1 MSTVINTN
9 IPSLVARDA
18 LKLNGRAMADA
29 MEQLSTGKRINSA
42 ADDAAGLA
50 ISQTM
55 TAQIRSMN
63 TAVRNANDG
72 VSLAQT
78 AEGAL
83 IEVSNM
89 LQRMRELAVQ
99 ASTGT
104 ISTVQREYLKTE
116 ANALGDQ
123 IDSTIN
129 NTRWNGYSVLSA
141 ANMTTGF
148 EIQIGDQ
155 GGASALVTMNGDTSV
170 TTVAGSRSVTVAHN
184 ADLRLADNLN
194 GLVVGDTVRIS
205 QTTVVNGVTL
215 KGLFRVESVAAD
227 GLNFTVQAVNVAG
240 NATGANLTGGGAT
253 TVQKVNGLMA
263 LRGGDLSSVAKAT
276 ILASGSDMSS
286 AATSSAALAKID
298 TGVEAVNTARANL
311 GASVNRLVSVVDNL
325 TNVSQNLVE
334 SRSRILDTDYA
345 AATTE
350 LARTMIIQQAGT
362 AVLAQ
367 ANQRPQFVLALLR

>member
-9 IPSLVARDA
+9 MQSVIARDA

-55 TAQIRSMN
+55 TAQIRSLN
-63 TAVRNANDG
+63 TAVRNANDA
-72 VSLAQT
+72 VSMAQT

-83 IEVSNM
+83 IEVGNM
-89 LQRMRELAVQ
+89 LQRMRELAIQ

-104 ISTVQREYLKTE
+104 ISTTQRAYLAAE

-123 IDSTIN
+123 IDATVA
-129 NTRWNGYSVLSA
+129 NTSWNGTKVLSEATMIAGAIIQVGDSGFDSSGTGVKAVTSIAGDSTSSSLFTVTATSHGYKAGDVVVFTNSTTVGGQTITGPYLVQSSDGANTFKISGSANA
-141 ANMTTGF
+141 ANT
-148 EIQIGDQ
+148 
-155 GGASALVTMNGDTSV
+155 TSV
-170 TTVAGSRSVTVAHN
+170 NFAANSSAFLSRSMIGIKG
-184 ADLRLADNLN
+184 DSLAS
-194 GLVVGDTVRIS
+194 T
-205 QTTVVNGVTL
+205 
-215 KGLFRVESVAAD
+215 
-227 GLNFTVQAVNVAG
+227 
-240 NATGANLTGGGAT
+240 
-253 TVQKVNGLMA
+253 
-263 LRGGDLSSVAKAT
+263 AKAT
-276 ILASGSDMSS
+276 ILDSTSDMSNAAKAS
-286 AATSSAALAKID
+286 AAIAKID
-298 TGVEAVNTARANL
+298 TAIGAVSTARANL
-311 GASVNRLVSVVDNL
+311 GSGMNRLTSIADNL
-325 TNVSQNLVE
+325 TNIAQNATE

-362 AVLAQ
+362 AILAQ